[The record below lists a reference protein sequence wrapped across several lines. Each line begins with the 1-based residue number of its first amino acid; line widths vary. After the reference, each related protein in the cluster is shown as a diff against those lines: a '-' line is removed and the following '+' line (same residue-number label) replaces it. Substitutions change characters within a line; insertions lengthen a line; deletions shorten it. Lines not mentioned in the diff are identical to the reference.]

1 MGMPVITSS
10 TTTRSQAI
18 TDIIQS
24 VALEETALSHILN
37 AEGEKIQRVVAMENA
52 TAEILLETN
61 KSVEAMVNS
70 ISNLEM
76 ILKDKIDLFKEC
88 SCDCKKLK

>member
-1 MGMPVITSS
+1 
-10 TTTRSQAI
+10 
-18 TDIIQS
+18 
-24 VALEETALSHILN
+24 
-37 AEGEKIQRVVAMENA
+37 MEDV